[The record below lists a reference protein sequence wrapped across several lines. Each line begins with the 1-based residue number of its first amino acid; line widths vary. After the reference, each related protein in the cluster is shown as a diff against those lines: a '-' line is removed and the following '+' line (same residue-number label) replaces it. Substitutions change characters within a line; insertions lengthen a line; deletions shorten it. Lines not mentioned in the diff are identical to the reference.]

1 MKRAVAY
8 QRIST
13 IGQMD
18 GTGLEFQKSK
28 LDAYVKY
35 SEMNLVKT
43 IEEVGSGAN
52 GDRDGLNQIKSMV
65 ENNEVDVVLVWNVSR
80 GFRSMVVFAN
90 FYDFLNKHDVELI
103 SVSEGVSSKS
113 KSGELLFSVLQGVAS
128 FEKSVI
134 TERMMSGRLTRA
146 KQGIRAYGKKLYG
159 YDLDWNLVED
169 EASVIK
175 YIYKKTNAMIKKGYS
190 KTKRSRHLLKLL
202 RNKGLKFKNHYFKS
216 HNIRDIL
223 SNEFY
228 VGKLKYSNVET
239 KHNYQT
245 IVSQRLYNSVNV
257 V

>member
-13 IGQMD
+13 ISQMD

-43 IEEVGSGAN
+43 IEEVGSGAD
-52 GDRDGLNQIKSMV
+52 GDRDGLNEIKKLV
-65 ENNEVDVVLVWNVSR
+65 ENKEVDVVLVWNVSR

-103 SVSEGVSSKS
+103 SVSEGISSKS
-113 KSGELLFSVLQGVAS
+113 KSGELLFSVLQGVSA

-134 TERMMSGRLTRA
+134 AERMLSGRVTRA
-146 KQGIRAYGKKLYG
+146 KQGIRAFGKKLYG
-159 YDLDWNLVED
+159 YDKDWNVID
-169 EASVIK
+169 EEATVIK
-175 YIYKKTNAMIKKGYS
+175 YIYKKTNSLIKKGYS
-190 KTKRSRHLLKLL
+190 KTKRNRHLLKLL
-202 RNKGLKFKNHYFKS
+202 RNKGLQFKGHDFKS
-216 HNIRDIL
+216 WNLRDIL

-239 KHNYQT
+239 KHNYET
-245 IVSQRLYNSVNV
+245 IVSQRLFNSVNV
-257 V
+257 

>member
-13 IGQMD
+13 ISQMD

-52 GDRDGLNQIKSMV
+52 GDRDGLNQIKTMV

-103 SVSEGVSSKS
+103 SVSEGISSKS
-113 KSGELLFSVLQGVAS
+113 KSGELLFSVLQGVAA
-128 FEKSVI
+128 FERNEIKI
-134 TERMMSGRLTRA
+134 RMMSGRLQRA
-146 KQGIRAYGKKLYG
+146 KAGIRAFGKKLYG
-159 YDLDWNLVED
+159 YDKDWNVID
-169 EASVIK
+169 EEADVIK
-175 YIYKKTNAMIKKGYS
+175 YIYKKTNALIKKGYS

-202 RNKGLKFKNHYFKS
+202 RNKGLQFKGHDFKS

-228 VGKLKYSNVET
+228 VGKLKYSNIET
-239 KHNYQT
+239 KHNYGT
-245 IVSQRLYNSVNV
+245 IVSQRLFNSVNV
-257 V
+257 